1 MFEAEKKNN
10 NVFKIIFALI
20 ILVWSFGVVRYG
32 YPVDENGL
40 LTIYKGIYQGQRMFV
55 DSWESL
61 QTGGLLAY
69 PLLALYYEVLS
80 PLFAAASINVG
91 LVLYMRYCY
100 LTVRA
105 LVALYLFIT
114 IKNSKYESGAY
125 PAALFYFMFVIG
137 WKDFSY
143 KSYCDLAIML
153 VVCYIIRFYQERKP
167 IYAALSAVAVCVAVL
182 AYPTMIIMG
191 LFLGAF
197 WLYMAIKDESPW
209 ASFVAYVVV
218 CFVVGI
224 IVVSYLQFNSGW
236 TNIIG
241 EIQNLGDQD
250 YDDPIYVRLGRLA
263 LYYVGFAVVAY
274 IPIVVVN
281 IIGKLS
287 GISEETERFLL
298 TVYFIAFMVAVF
310 GLRVASISDS
320 RFVYGMLVL
329 FFWFPYFM
337 RDKEENNYVRI
348 GSYGSMSSQGNDMLW
363 VIFIISVVA
372 QIIWA
377 LSTNQGISVPGY
389 MTLYVVIELILL
401 FADEDVDYKGMITV
415 LMMLAM
421 FFNGIWVADSNGGFC
436 HVFEH
441 MVYVTEGELKGIA
454 LPEDEYEI
462 NDVVLNLL
470 DGNVTADDKLL
481 VAFGANSTGYINS
494 EATQGTYSVYA
505 RTQVNTKLMDY
516 YELHPENMA
525 DYMLLDKGHV
535 KYERFLENETGKY
548 LLSIYTNEV
557 ASDGNFV
564 LLSR

>member
-1 MFEAEKKNN
+1 
-10 NVFKIIFALI
+10 
-20 ILVWSFGVVRYG
+20 
-32 YPVDENGL
+32 
-40 LTIYKGIYQGQRMFV
+40 
-55 DSWESL
+55 
-61 QTGGLLAY
+61 
-69 PLLALYYEVLS
+69 
-80 PLFAAASINVG
+80 
-91 LVLYMRYCY
+91 
-100 LTVRA
+100 
-105 LVALYLFIT
+105 
-114 IKNSKYESGAY
+114 
-125 PAALFYFMFVIG
+125 
-137 WKDFSY
+137 
-143 KSYCDLAIML
+143 
-153 VVCYIIRFYQERKP
+153 
-167 IYAALSAVAVCVAVL
+167 
-182 AYPTMIIMG
+182 
-191 LFLGAF
+191 
-197 WLYMAIKDESPW
+197 
-209 ASFVAYVVV
+209 
-218 CFVVGI
+218 
-224 IVVSYLQFNSGW
+224 
-236 TNIIG
+236 
-241 EIQNLGDQD
+241 
-250 YDDPIYVRLGRLA
+250 
-263 LYYVGFAVVAY
+263 
-274 IPIVVVN
+274 
-281 IIGKLS
+281 
-287 GISEETERFLL
+287 
-298 TVYFIAFMVAVF
+298 
-310 GLRVASISDS
+310 
-320 RFVYGMLVL
+320 
-329 FFWFPYFM
+329 
-337 RDKEENNYVRI
+337 
-348 GSYGSMSSQGNDMLW
+348 MLW

-421 FFNGIWVADSNGGFC
+421 FFNGIWVADNNGGFC

>member
-1 MFEAEKKNN
+1 MFENDNRKNCAL
-10 NVFKIIFALI
+10 KIIFALI

-40 LTIYKGIYQGQRMFV
+40 LTIYKGVFQGQRMFI

-69 PLLALYYEVLS
+69 PLMALYYYVLS
-80 PLFAAASINVG
+80 PLFINTGINVG

-100 LTVRA
+100 LVVRA
-105 LVALYLFIT
+105 LVAIYLFVT
-114 IKNSKYESGAY
+114 IKNSKHEAGAY

-143 KSYCDLAIML
+143 KSYCDLAIAL
-153 VVCYIIRFYQERKP
+153 VVCYIIRFYQDRKA
-167 IYAALSAVAVCVAVL
+167 IYAVLSAVAVCVAVL

-191 LFLGAF
+191 VFLGIY

-218 CFVVGI
+218 CFVIGI
-224 IVVSYLQFNSGW
+224 IVVSYLQFTSGW
-236 TNIIG
+236 TNIIA
-241 EIQNLGDQD
+241 ELVNFGDQD
-250 YDDPIYVRLGRLA
+250 YDNPMYIRLGRLA
-263 LYYVGFAVVAY
+263 LYYVGFAAVAY
-274 IPIVVVN
+274 VPIIVVN
-281 IIGKLS
+281 IIGKIS

-310 GLRVASISDS
+310 GLRAASISDA
-320 RFVYGMLVL
+320 RFVYGMLML

-337 RDKEENNYVRI
+337 RDKEEHNYVRI
-348 GSYGSMSSQGNDMLW
+348 GSYGSMNSQGNDMLW

-470 DGNVTADDKLL
+470 DGNVTAEDKLL

>member
-1 MFEAEKKNN
+1 M
-10 NVFKIIFALI
+10 
-20 ILVWSFGVVRYG
+20 
-32 YPVDENGL
+32 
-40 LTIYKGIYQGQRMFV
+40 
-55 DSWESL
+55 
-61 QTGGLLAY
+61 
-69 PLLALYYEVLS
+69 
-80 PLFAAASINVG
+80 
-91 LVLYMRYCY
+91 
-100 LTVRA
+100 
-105 LVALYLFIT
+105 
-114 IKNSKYESGAY
+114 
-125 PAALFYFMFVIG
+125 
-137 WKDFSY
+137 
-143 KSYCDLAIML
+143 
-153 VVCYIIRFYQERKP
+153 
-167 IYAALSAVAVCVAVL
+167 
-182 AYPTMIIMG
+182 
-191 LFLGAF
+191 
-197 WLYMAIKDESPW
+197 YMAIKDESPW

-274 IPIVVVN
+274 IPIIVVN

-415 LMMLAM
+415 LMMLAL

-564 LLSR
+564 LLSK